1 MIKIIKL
8 QEVSKK
14 ISKRIILDKIT
25 LEFQKGNIYGLI
37 GNNGSGKTM
46 LLRLI
51 CDLVKPS
58 SGEISRT
65 KGITYGV
72 IIENPGFLYEETAL
86 FNLEYLASINNKIGK
101 DRIME
106 VLKYFKLEK
115 YKDVKVKKYSL
126 GMQQKLG
133 LAQAIMEYPDV
144 LLLDEP
150 FNALDDES
158 YQDTKKILLDL
169 RDNYN
174 TTIIIATYDKGS
186 FNIFV
191 HTIKIKD
198 VKIQ

>member
-1 MIKIIKL
+1 
-8 QEVSKK
+8 
-14 ISKRIILDKIT
+14 
-25 LEFQKGNIYGLI
+25 
-37 GNNGSGKTM
+37 
-46 LLRLI
+46 
-51 CDLVKPS
+51 
-58 SGEISRT
+58 
-65 KGITYGV
+65 
-72 IIENPGFLYEETAL
+72 
-86 FNLEYLASINNKIGK
+86 
-101 DRIME
+101 ME

-174 TTIIIATYDKGS
+174 TTIIIATHDKSS
-186 FNIFV
+186 FDIFD

-198 VKIQ
+198 GKIE